1 MADIKLTKNELKHQK
16 TMLDQLQKYL
26 PTLQLKK
33 SLLQAEVLNARQ
45 EKNLLDERRKK
56 DMADLTD
63 ASPLLGIDMPF
74 PIEEAVSIQNV
85 DVEQENIA
93 GAELPK
99 LKSVTFRPF
108 EYSLYATPV
117 WIDAVLMLVK
127 RNVETKIKLNYAS
140 ERLHILERE
149 LKEVSVRVNLFE
161 KVLIPRCKENI
172 KKIKIFLG
180 DLQLAQ
186 VSQAKVAKAKIIER
200 KEEHE
205 RMLEQPSS
213 V

>member
-213 V
+213 L